1 MTSDKTPHKLKGDF
15 FGLLGTS
22 NRKWFGSTLTKN
34 PDTYVQLSF
43 KKEFV
48 PTQSQQR
55 PQNAKHQVAGLEPSK
70 VCLRRVLP
78 EEVFTHEVQLIYSHV
93 LVLFSPKKKC
103 WSQLLLKD
111 PGAQLKILYVLQN
124 HWLIY
129 WKIPISGIRFSQIGR
144 WDLRSKIGMKIPHNR
159 RRPWIF
165 GKQTYWKIHPGK
177 QTAGWNSKIRGLE
190 DDGFLSIEWFV
201 PATSKGCQL
210 NSKGWW
216 IDTR

>member
-1 MTSDKTPHKLKGDF
+1 MFSWASKKNSFLPKVNNAPKTQNTKSRGWNQAKCVCGASFLKKYSPMKSNSFTATSWFCFRQKKSVEVNCFWRILGPIKTPA
-15 FGLLGTS
+15 
-22 NRKWFGSTLTKN
+22 KN
-34 PDTYVQLSF
+34 S
-43 KKEFV
+43 
-48 PTQSQQR
+48 
-55 PQNAKHQVAGLEPSK
+55 
-70 VCLRRVLP
+70 
-78 EEVFTHEVQLIYSHV
+78 
-93 LVLFSPKKKC
+93 
-103 WSQLLLKD
+103 
-111 PGAQLKILYVLQN
+111 LYVLQN

-216 IDTR
+216 IDTL